1 MKSAACPSCSAT
13 MEQRYFE
20 RKPSG
25 KVELDFCFTCHAL
38 WFDQYES
45 ATLTP
50 GAVLELF
57 RVIHKHQDQ
66 PPRPLGDALKCPACR
81 SGLALTHD
89 LQRSNRISYY
99 RCPAAHGRLTTFFQ
113 FLREKHFVRDLTRP
127 EIDRLKASV
136 KQVRCS
142 SCGAP
147 VDLGK
152 DPQCGYCRAPISILD
167 PDAVRKMLAE
177 LDARERGRNLG
188 DPQAI
193 VDGLLQGKRS
203 SLGGPVDPDAALE
216 AVLARDRGRSRV
228 STRPAGGGG
237 GYGRPSRGDGPN
249 RGGILDLVSDALD
262 FLGSD

>member
-1 MKSAACPSCSAT
+1 

-25 KVELDFCFTCHAL
+25 KVELDLCFACRGI

-57 RVIHKHQDQ
+57 RAIHRQHDLPQ
-66 PPRPLGDALKCPACR
+66 RPLGDVLKCPACAT
-81 SGLALTHD
+81 GLALTHD
-89 LQRSNRISYY
+89 RTRSNRISYY
-99 RCPAAHGRLTTFFQ
+99 RCTAAHGRFTTFFQ

-127 EIDRLKASV
+127 EIDQLKASV

-147 VDLGK
+147 VNLGK

-193 VDGLLQGKRS
+193 FDGLLHGKRS

-216 AVLARDRGRSRV
+216 AVLARDRGRSKAAARPA
-228 STRPAGGGG
+228 RPAGGYSGSSWGDGADGG
-237 GYGRPSRGDGPN
+237 GF
-249 RGGILDLVSDALD
+249 LDLVSDALD
-262 FLGSD
+262 FLNPD

>member
-1 MKSAACPSCSAT
+1 

-25 KVELDFCFTCHAL
+25 RVELDLCLACHAI

-50 GAVLELF
+50 GSVLELF
-57 RVIHKHQDQ
+57 RVIHKQQ
-66 PPRPLGDALKCPACR
+66 GQALRPLGDVLKCPACQT
-81 SGLALTHD
+81 GLALTHD
-89 LQRSNRISYY
+89 FQRTNRISYY

-113 FLREKHFVRDLTRP
+113 FLREKQFVRDLTRP
-127 EIDRLKASV
+127 EIEQLKACV

-167 PDAVRKMLAE
+167 PDAVRRMLAE
-177 LDARERGRNLG
+177 LDAKERGRKLG
-188 DPQAI
+188 DPQTI
-193 VDGLLQGKRS
+193 VDALLQGKRS
-203 SLGGPVDPDAALE
+203 SVGGPVDADTALE
-216 AVLARDRGRSRV
+216 TVLSRDPKRSKAAARRASQGRYDGRSW
-228 STRPAGGGG
+228 A
-237 GYGRPSRGDGPN
+237 DGAD
-249 RGGILDLVSDALD
+249 RGGILDLVGDALD
-262 FLGSD
+262 FLDSV